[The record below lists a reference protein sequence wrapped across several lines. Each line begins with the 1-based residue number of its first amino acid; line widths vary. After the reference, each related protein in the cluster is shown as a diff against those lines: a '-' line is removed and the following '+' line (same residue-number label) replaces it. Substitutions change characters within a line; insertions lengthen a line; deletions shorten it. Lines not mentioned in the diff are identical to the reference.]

1 MKNQEINDHLLAQE
15 RTLLASERTYSAWIR
30 TALAAMAGG
39 LAILRLITF
48 KTDYHRI
55 IAHIIGQTLIL
66 WGCVLI
72 VLASLDYKRTRHK
85 LLLVKSYKTSTM
97 GFVVIVVPLL
107 IISALLIWVTLP

>member
-1 MKNQEINDHLLAQE
+1 MKNQEINDNLLAQE

-39 LAILRLITF
+39 IAILRLITF
-48 KTDYHRI
+48 KTDFHRI

-97 GFVVIVVPLL
+97 GFVVILVPLL